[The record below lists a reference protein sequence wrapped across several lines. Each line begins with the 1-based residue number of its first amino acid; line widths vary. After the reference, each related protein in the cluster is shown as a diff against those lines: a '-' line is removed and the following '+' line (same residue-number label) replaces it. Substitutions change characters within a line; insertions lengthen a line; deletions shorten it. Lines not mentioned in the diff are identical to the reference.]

1 MSFQNDHFGVMLHG
15 APPVPQDLLPA
26 TDTEAE
32 SRGQLCLLQL
42 PGQAS
47 APSQSAWCSVTNLVA
62 VALAPEPLPSSC
74 SDSGGSGGGGGAG
87 AGAGAGSGSGGVS
100 RILLLEPSNP
110 EDCTAL
116 ELPAEGGWPAVRA
129 RHGVVAFPV
138 KSPAAGG
145 TARKLADSH
154 RLGSRPGTLASP
166 SPSSTVCVWAHIPP
180 TRPYLSLTFPLLLKT
195 PTRPRRPRDGAVL
208 VVAGAAEG
216 AAQRHGGGARGGMD
230 AAGAAERLSP
240 LGSVPH

>member
-1 MSFQNDHFGVMLHG
+1 MSFLTDHFGAMLHS

-26 TDTEAE
+26 TDTELE
-32 SRGQLCLLQL
+32 CRGQLCLLQL

-47 APSQSAWCSVTNLVA
+47 APLQSAWCSVTNLVA

-74 SDSGGSGGGGGAG
+74 DDSRGSGGGSGSGAG
-87 AGAGAGSGSGGVS
+87 TGSGSGGLS

-129 RHGVVAFPV
+129 RQGAVAFPV
-138 KSPAAGG
+138 IRVAGGG
-145 TARKLADSH
+145 TARPYFTLSEWVLTDSVH
-154 RLGSRPGTLASP
+154 ALEHSPPPLRRPLFGVSAWALTH
-166 SPSSTVCVWAHIPP
+166 SS
-180 TRPYLSLTFPLLLKT
+180 LLLTFPLPLTNRL
-195 PTRPRRPRDGAVL
+195 RPCRPRDGAVL

-216 AAQRHGGGARGGMD
+216 AAQRHGGGARGSVD
-230 AAGAAERLSP
+230 AAGAGARLSP
-240 LGSVPH
+240 